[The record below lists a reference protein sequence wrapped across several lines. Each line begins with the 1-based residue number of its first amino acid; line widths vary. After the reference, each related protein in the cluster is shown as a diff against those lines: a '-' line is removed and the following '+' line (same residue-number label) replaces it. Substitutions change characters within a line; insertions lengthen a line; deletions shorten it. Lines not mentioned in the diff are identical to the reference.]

1 MFERVAAIIREQL
14 NMENADIKMQSSFK
28 EDMNVDSLDLFELV
42 MALEEEYGVE
52 IPSEDLGN
60 ILTVQDVINYLEN
73 KGVEA

>member
-42 MALEEEYGVE
+42 MALEEEFDIE
-52 IPSEDLGN
+52 IPSQDLEQ
-60 ILTVQDVINYLEN
+60 LTTVGAVVEYLKN
-73 KGVEA
+73 KGVEE

>member
-42 MALEEEYGVE
+42 MALEEEFDIE
-52 IPSEDLGN
+52 IPSQDLEQ
-60 ILTVQDVINYLEN
+60 LTTVGAVVEYLTN
-73 KGVEA
+73 KGAE

>member
-42 MALEEEYGVE
+42 MALEEEFDIE
-52 IPSEDLGN
+52 IPSQDLEQ
-60 ILTVQDVINYLEN
+60 LTTVGAVVEYLKI
-73 KGVEA
+73 KGAE

>member
-42 MALEEEYGVE
+42 MALEEEFDIE
-52 IPSEDLGN
+52 IPSQDLEQ
-60 ILTVQDVINYLEN
+60 LTTVGAVVEYLKN
-73 KGVEA
+73 KGAG